1 MRFFRRS
8 LVALGVAATLPTVVF
23 AAVGVFYLL
32 HIERERVESETLA
45 TAETVT
51 TFLESRVQRD
61 LAALDVLTMSSTLN
75 ADTHAVFYRRG
86 MRVLQSNPDWSRLKV
101 IDPAN
106 EQEILTLPGD
116 ADPAT
121 EPLAAIHLDP
131 VRQAERENVMT
142 IGGVDRTEDPV
153 IWIYAPVQR
162 APGVRFVLA
171 VGVRTD
177 VFQNIL
183 ISGTP
188 EESAAAA
195 VVDRAGNFIARTLH
209 YEERVGT
216 PATEFV
222 RGAIKKGSRGFY
234 PGETYEGLKNY
245 TAFHTSDVLGW
256 STHIAVAS
264 SLIDT
269 PTAWSFAV
277 AGFAGLGAVL
287 LAIFLVVLVLRDMA
301 ERRRADEALR
311 QSQKMEAVGQLTG
324 GIAHDFNNL
333 LTAIIGNLDMIQ
345 TRAAGNERLQRMAA
359 NALEAARRGAK
370 LASQLLAFSRTQRLV
385 VRRIDLQQLL
395 NGMSGLLTQSVG
407 PSVQVLV
414 DIDANAKFVTS
425 DANQLEL
432 ALLNLA
438 VNARDAMSGTGTLRI
453 VARRAASVDKS
464 LPAGDYV
471 NICVIDTGTGMSEE
485 IRARAIEPFFTTKAT
500 GQGTGLGLSQVYA
513 VARESGGTLTL
524 ASEPGRGTTVCLML
538 RRARDDDTSPATR
551 PSRLDLHVTEAAL
564 PDKKSRVLVVDDDRL
579 VRKFMTESLRS
590 MGHDVTD
597 AAEGTA
603 ALEILDRHPFDLL
616 LVDYAM
622 PGMNGAAVARAAREK
637 QPGLRILVVS
647 GYSDSAALEA
657 AIGSAAQLRKPF
669 DLSELRAAVLDVLAS
684 ELPPANASVTH
695 DDVL

>member
-1 MRFFRRS
+1 
-8 LVALGVAATLPTVVF
+8 
-23 AAVGVFYLL
+23 
-32 HIERERVESETLA
+32 
-45 TAETVT
+45 
-51 TFLESRVQRD
+51 
-61 LAALDVLTMSSTLN
+61 
-75 ADTHAVFYRRG
+75 
-86 MRVLQSNPDWSRLKV
+86 
-101 IDPAN
+101 
-106 EQEILTLPGD
+106 
-116 ADPAT
+116 
-121 EPLAAIHLDP
+121 
-131 VRQAERENVMT
+131 
-142 IGGVDRTEDPV
+142 
-153 IWIYAPVQR
+153 
-162 APGVRFVLA
+162 
-171 VGVRTD
+171 
-177 VFQNIL
+177 
-183 ISGTP
+183 
-188 EESAAAA
+188 
-195 VVDRAGNFIARTLH
+195 
-209 YEERVGT
+209 
-216 PATEFV
+216 
-222 RGAIKKGSRGFY
+222 
-234 PGETYEGLKNY
+234 
-245 TAFHTSDVLGW
+245 
-256 STHIAVAS
+256 
-264 SLIDT
+264 
-269 PTAWSFAV
+269 
-277 AGFAGLGAVL
+277 
-287 LAIFLVVLVLRDMA
+287 
-301 ERRRADEALR
+301 
-311 QSQKMEAVGQLTG
+311 
-324 GIAHDFNNL
+324 
-333 LTAIIGNLDMIQ
+333 
-345 TRAAGNERLQRMAA
+345 
-359 NALEAARRGAK
+359 
-370 LASQLLAFSRTQRLV
+370 
-385 VRRIDLQQLL
+385 
-395 NGMSGLLTQSVG
+395 
-407 PSVQVLV
+407 
-414 DIDANAKFVTS
+414 
-425 DANQLEL
+425 
-432 ALLNLA
+432 
-438 VNARDAMSGTGTLRI
+438 MSGTGTLRI